1 MHGWR
6 TFNLLDLA
14 VKCPTFLPLRLPTM
28 TRKPLLIFL
37 LTLFLTALQV
47 QWAGPADG
55 YDAGTISVL
64 SPEVLGA
71 YPGVLLLFLLAVFAR
86 RQLPL
91 LRQAAICTGLLAIY
105 WLLANYV
112 TFDARVASWST
123 YTPLEIWAHV
133 LPASVASIAAC
144 GAAFF
149 CASWLILRE
158 TRWNKTG

>member
-1 MHGWR
+1 
-6 TFNLLDLA
+6 
-14 VKCPTFLPLRLPTM
+14 M

-71 YPGVLLLFLLAVFAR
+71 YPGVLLFLLAVFAR

-123 YTPLEIWAHV
+123 YSPLEIWAHV

-144 GAAFF
+144 GAAYFG
-149 CASWLILRE
+149 ATVLILRQG
-158 TRWNKTG
+158 RLKK

>member
-1 MHGWR
+1 
-6 TFNLLDLA
+6 
-14 VKCPTFLPLRLPTM
+14 M

-47 QWAGPADG
+47 QWAGPTDG
-55 YDAGTISVL
+55 YDAGTISAL

-105 WLLANYV
+105 WLLANYA

-123 YTPLEIWAHV
+123 YTPMEIWAHV
-133 LPASVASIAAC
+133 LPSSVASIAAC

>member
-1 MHGWR
+1 M
-6 TFNLLDLA
+6 
-14 VKCPTFLPLRLPTM
+14 P
-28 TRKPLLIFL
+28 RKPLLLFL
-37 LTLFLTALQV
+37 LTLFLTVLQI
-47 QWAGPADG
+47 QWASPADG
-55 YDAGTISVL
+55 YVEETLSVL
-64 SPEVLGA
+64 SPEALGVWA
-71 YPGVLLLFLLAVFAR
+71 GVLLLFLQAVFAR
-86 RQLPL
+86 RAMPV
-91 LRQAAICTGLLAIY
+91 LRQAAICTGLLAVY

-158 TRWNKTG
+158 TRWNKRG

>member
-6 TFNLLDLA
+6 AFNLLDLA
-14 VKCPTFLPLRLPTM
+14 VKCPTFHPRRLTAM

-55 YDAGTISVL
+55 YDANTISVL

-71 YPGVLLLFLLAVFAR
+71 YPGVLLLFLLAV
-86 RQLPL
+86 
-91 LRQAAICTGLLAIY
+91 Y

-123 YTPLEIWAHV
+123 YSPLEIWAHV

-144 GAAFF
+144 GVAFF

>member
-1 MHGWR
+1 M
-6 TFNLLDLA
+6 
-14 VKCPTFLPLRLPTM
+14 P
-28 TRKPLLIFL
+28 RKPLLIFL
-37 LTLFLTALQV
+37 LTLFLTVLQV
-47 QWAGPADG
+47 QWAAPADG
-55 YDAGTISVL
+55 YADEALSVL

-86 RQLPL
+86 RAMPVM
-91 LRQAAICTGLLAIY
+91 RQAAICTALLAVY

-123 YTPLEIWAHV
+123 YSSLEIWAHV
-133 LPASVASIAAC
+133 LPASVVSVAAC

-158 TRWNKTG
+158 TRWNKSG